1 MRIWSV
7 WTAPCYRL
15 RQTVLS
21 HSPKSLQA
29 YHTTANLSI
38 ALSDSTDRHDQ
49 QLYLLDAS
57 RFFDLLIFS
66 HIWTHIKGVTP
77 FKEGGKYGILSS
89 CELIKA
95 RRKQKRGMKTD
106 RWPDI
111 DVAHGIAKPRVQWSL
126 YTHCIQTL
134 CLRIGHCAISFHL
147 GPMKWMDGVITG
159 LGDPKRHIIY
169 PSFKGTVP
177 PNQKYIFFISI
188 WRPGNENQQSII
200 LHIIKL

>member
-1 MRIWSV
+1 M
-7 WTAPCYRL
+7 
-15 RQTVLS
+15 TVCADLISLDRALLSLKTNCFVSLFIIPASLS
-21 HSPKSLQA
+21 HNP
-29 YHTTANLSI
+29 ANRAFLLLCQI
-38 ALSDSTDRHDQ
+38 QLTDMTNSFISWMRV
-49 QLYLLDAS
+49 A
-57 RFFDLLIFS
+57 FFDLLIFS

-95 RRKQKRGMKTD
+95 RRKQKRGTKTD

-111 DVAHGIAKPRVQWSL
+111 DVAHGTAKPRVQWSL

-159 LGDPKRHIIY
+159 LGDPNRHITCPIAL
-169 PSFKGTVP
+169 KG
-177 PNQKYIFFISI
+177 QY
-188 WRPGNENQQSII
+188 
-200 LHIIKL
+200 H